1 MNIRQFLS
9 VLFLIGCL
17 SPVFSQQTAVY
28 TDANGVYKRGV
39 DFFEKGLY
47 AAANAEFT
55 KVLRA
60 NVPTQEP
67 KFRDLQMKAE
77 LYIAK
82 TSVRQ
87 KHPDGEK
94 LMLDFIRNH
103 SPEPIASQAI
113 LEAANYY
120 YNDKRFEKALEFLE
134 MVNTFDLSETQR
146 SEVLFKKGY
155 VYFVNKKFKEAKAAL
170 GQTKE
175 IRNEYYDP
183 SNYYYGMTAFFDGD
197 YDSATQSFQKVA
209 TSTLYKPHVPFYL
222 TQIYFAQGDYD
233 KVISYATPLVNE
245 PKLKKRKELHQLIGQ
260 AYFEK
265 QQYTEALPYLEFY
278 AESTSSM
285 REEEFY
291 QLAFAQ
297 YKTGHYKEAADNFE
311 QLGGVDNEM
320 AQNALYNLGDSYIRL
335 DKKEEAREAF
345 GAASRMDYD
354 KVVTEEAL
362 FNFGKL
368 SYELGADRDAVT
380 AFQSMPTS
388 SKYYNES
395 QRLLSEVFLNTRDY
409 ARAIKIIEGMP
420 SLTPQM
426 KETYQKVTY
435 YRGTQ
440 LFADGKQ
447 GAAKRLF
454 EKSLE
459 IPADVKFK
467 ALSHFWL
474 GEIAH
479 GEKQYNESVQQH
491 NQFLTLSKGMRDL
504 PEETAPYLSNYTQG
518 YNYLKQKNYGSAVGY
533 FQDAV
538 AGIKQNAGFI
548 KSDVIKNQILPDA
561 VLRAGDGLFKR
572 NQYNDAIKFYNEAV
586 NRRYKG
592 FVYALYQKAIIEGL
606 RGNTVDK
613 IVALEDIIEKYPNS
627 EYTDEA
633 LLQLGITYQELGKLT
648 EATVPL
654 KKLVKD
660 FKGKSNN
667 LNSALIRLG
676 LITYN
681 QGSPETA
688 LDYYKK
694 VFDNNPTAKESED
707 ALAAIKEIYV
717 DDLGRTDDYFAFLR
731 SINLDVDESQKE
743 DVAFKAA
750 ESQFEN
756 ANYERAIEGFNRYL
770 SQYANGRNNL
780 VAHYHR
786 GESHSVL
793 KQYSLALRDYEY
805 VVGKGQSKHYLKAL
819 EKAAI
824 IAYNHEQDFGKSYNL
839 FVLLEQSAE
848 SDDQRFEAQIGAL
861 RSAYRAGNSD
871 AVYSLASK
879 VVNNNRASQEQVA
892 AANFYLGKVAYDRK
906 DYDNALSAFS
916 QVKRL
921 SDNELTA
928 EARYLEANITFLK
941 RDLEN
946 AVVLLKAA
954 SRASSSYPYW
964 VANGI
969 VLLADVYT
977 EQDDLFRAKTTL
989 EALLANYND
998 DQEIVNRAKR
1008 KLEQVKAK
1016 ESATNR
1022 LTKPNKVKNS
1032 LIELDETGNN

>member
-1 MNIRQFLS
+1 MNIKHFLS
-9 VLFLIGCL
+9 LLLFIGLL
-17 SPVFSQQTAVY
+17 SPTFAQQTTVF
-28 TDANGVYKRGV
+28 TDANAAFKRGIE
-39 DFFEKGLY
+39 FFDKGLY
-47 AAANAEFT
+47 SAANVEFQQ
-55 KVLRA
+55 VLKT
-60 NVPTQEP
+60 NLPTQEP
-67 KFRDLQMKAE
+67 KFRDLQMRAE
-77 LYIAK
+77 LFAAK
-82 TSVRQ
+82 TSVRLG
-87 KHPDGEK
+87 HPDGEK
-94 LMLDFIRNH
+94 IMLDFIRNY

-134 MVNTFDLSETQR
+134 MVNTFDLSENQR

-170 GQTKE
+170 GKTKE
-175 IRNEYYDP
+175 IRNEYFDP
-183 SNYYYGMTAFFDGD
+183 SNYYYGMTAFFEGD
-197 YDSATQSFQKVA
+197 YDEASRSFQKVA
-209 TSTLYKPHVPFYL
+209 QSPKYKSHIPFYL
-222 TQIYFAQGDYD
+222 TQIYFAQGDYN
-233 KVISYATPLVNE
+233 KVVNYATPLINE
-245 PKLKKRKELHQLIGQ
+245 PKLKNRKEMHQLIGQ
-260 AYFEK
+260 AYFEQK
-265 QQYTEALPYLEFY
+265 QYTEALPYLEFY
-278 AESTSSM
+278 AESASKM

-291 QLAFAQ
+291 QLAFTQ
-297 YKTGHYKEAADNFE
+297 YQTSNYKEAAENFE

-335 DKKEEAREAF
+335 NQKEEAREAF

-354 KVVTEEAL
+354 NVITEEAL
-362 FNFGKL
+362 FNYGKL

-380 AFQSMPTS
+380 AFQSVPVS

-395 QRLLSEVFLNTRDY
+395 QRLLSDVFLNTRDY
-409 ARAIKIIEGMP
+409 ARAIKIIENMP
-420 SLTPQM
+420 ALTPQM
-426 KETYQKVTY
+426 KETYQRVTY
-435 YRGTQ
+435 YRGAQ
-440 LFADGKQ
+440 LYADGKKQ
-447 GAAKRLF
+447 AAKLLF
-454 EKSLE
+454 EKSLQT
-459 IPADVKFK
+459 PAALKYK

-479 GEKQYNESVQQH
+479 GDRQFNESIQQH
-491 NQFLTLSKGMRDL
+491 NQFLTLSKNMRDL
-504 PEETAPYLSNYTQG
+504 PEEAASYLANYTQG

-538 AGIKQNAGFI
+538 AGIKQNSGYI
-548 KSDVIKNQILPDA
+548 QSEVIKTQILPDA

-613 IVALEDIIEKYPNS
+613 IVALEDIIQKYPNS

-633 LLQLGITYQELGKLT
+633 LLQLGITYQEMGKLT
-648 EATVPL
+648 EAAPPL
-654 KKLVKD
+654 KQLVND

-667 LNSALIRLG
+667 INAALIRLG

-688 LDYYKK
+688 LNYYKR

-707 ALAAIKEIYV
+707 ALAAIKEIYI

-731 SINLDVDESQKE
+731 SIDYDVDDNQRE

-756 ANYERAIEGFNRYL
+756 ANYERAIQAYNQYL
-770 SQYANGRNNL
+770 NKYSNGRNSL
-780 VAHYHR
+780 AAHYHR

-793 KQYSLALRDYEY
+793 KQYTLALKDYEY
-805 VVGKGQSKHYLKAL
+805 VVNKGQSKHYLKAL

-824 IAYNHEQDFGKSYNL
+824 IAYNHAQDFGKSYNL
-839 FVLLEQSAE
+839 YVQLERAAE
-848 SDDQRFEAQIGAL
+848 SDDQKFEAQIGAL

-879 VVNNNRASQEQVA
+879 VVNNNRATQDQVA

-906 DYDNALSAFS
+906 DYDNALSAFA

-928 EARYLEANITFLK
+928 EARYLEANITYLR
-941 RDLEN
+941 RDLDSSI
-946 AVVLLKAA
+946 ALLKEA

-969 VLLADVYT
+969 VLLADVYA
-977 EQDDLFRAKTTL
+977 EKGDLFRAKTTL
-989 EALLANYND
+989 EALLANYD
-998 DQEIVNRAKR
+998 DDEEIVNRAKR
-1008 KLEQVKAK
+1008 NLERIKAK

-1022 LTKPNKVKNS
+1022 LVKPESDKRS
-1032 LIELDETGNN
+1032 LIELDESGNR

>member
-1 MNIRQFLS
+1 MKIRHYLS
-9 VLFLIGCL
+9 LLFFIGLL
-17 SPVFSQQTAVY
+17 SPAFAQQTTVF
-28 TDANGVYKRGV
+28 TDANAAYKRGME
-39 DFFEKGLY
+39 FFEKGLY
-47 AAANAEFT
+47 AAANVEFT
-55 KVLRA
+55 EVLNA
-60 NVPTQEP
+60 NLPVQEP
-67 KFRDLQMKAE
+67 KFRDLRMKAE
-77 LYIAK
+77 LFAAK
-82 TSVRQ
+82 TSVRMG
-87 KHPDGEK
+87 HPDGEK
-94 LMLDFIRNH
+94 IMLDFIRTH

-120 YNDKRFEKALEFLE
+120 YNDKEYEKALEFLE
-134 MVNTFDLSETQR
+134 MVNTYDLSEKQR

-155 VYFVNKKFKEAKAAL
+155 VYFVNKKFDEAKDAL
-170 GQTKE
+170 GKTKE

-183 SNYYYGMTAFFDGD
+183 SNYYYGMTAFFEGN
-197 YDSATQSFQKVA
+197 YDEAARSFQKVSQA
-209 TSTLYKPHVPFYL
+209 ERYKPHIPFYL
-222 TQIYFAQGDYD
+222 TEIYFAQGDYD
-233 KVISYATPLVNE
+233 KVINYATPLINE
-245 PKLKKRKELHQLIGQ
+245 PKLKKRAEMHQLIGQ

-265 QQYTEALPYLEFY
+265 KQYNEALPFLEFY
-278 AESTSSM
+278 AESSSNL

-297 YKTGHYKEAADNFE
+297 YQTGHYKEAAENFE
-311 QLGGVDNEM
+311 QLGNVDSEM

-335 DKKEEAREAF
+335 DKKEEARDAF

-354 KVVTEEAL
+354 QTITEESL

-380 AFQSMPTS
+380 AFQSIPVS
-388 SKYYNES
+388 SKYYAES
-395 QRLLSEVFLNTRDY
+395 QRLLGEVFLNTRDY

-420 SLTPQM
+420 SMTPQM

-435 YRGTQ
+435 YRGAQ
-440 LFADGKQ
+440 LVADGKQ
-447 GAAKRLF
+447 GAAKNLF
-454 EKSLE
+454 QKSLE
-459 IPADVKFK
+459 IPVDLKYK

-479 GEKQYNESVQQH
+479 GERAFNESIQQH
-491 NQFLTLSKGMRDL
+491 NQFLTLTKGMRDL
-504 PEETAPYLSNYTQG
+504 PEEAAPYLANYTQG

-538 AGIKQNAGFI
+538 AGIKQNSGFI
-548 KSDVIKNQILPDA
+548 KNDVIKNQILPDA

-586 NRRYKG
+586 SRRYKG

-613 IVALEDIIEKYPNS
+613 IVALEDIVEKYPNS

-633 LLQLGITYQELGKLT
+633 LLQLGITYQEMGNLA
-648 EATVPL
+648 EATEPL
-654 KKLVKD
+654 KQLVND
-660 FKGKSNN
+660 FKGKSRNIN
-667 LNSALIRLG
+667 QALIRLG

-688 LDYYKK
+688 LNYYKR

-707 ALAAIKEIYV
+707 ALAAVKEIYI
-717 DDLGRTDDYFAFLR
+717 DDLGRTDEYFAFLR
-731 SINLDVDESQKE
+731 SIDMNVDDAQKE
-743 DVAFKAA
+743 EVAFKAA

-756 ANYERAIEGFNRYL
+756 ANYERAITAFDQYL
-770 SQYANGRNNL
+770 SQYPNGRNSL
-780 VAHYHR
+780 VGRYYR

-805 VVGKGQSKHYLKAL
+805 VVNKGQSKHYLKAL

-824 IAYNHEQDFGKSYNL
+824 IAYNHEQDFGKSYN
-839 FVLLEQSAE
+839 FYVQLERAAE

-871 AVYSLASK
+871 AVYNLASK
-879 VVNNNRASQEQVA
+879 VVNNNRATQDQVA

-906 DYDNALSAFS
+906 DYDNAQSAFS

-928 EARYLEANITFLK
+928 EARYLEANIFYLRKDYTQAEALIK
-941 RDLEN
+941 T
-946 AVVLLKAA
+946 A

-969 VLLADVYT
+969 VLLADVYV
-977 EQDDLFRAKTTL
+977 EQDELFKAKTTL

-998 DQEIVNRAKR
+998 DQEIVNRAKQ
-1008 KLEQVKAK
+1008 KLERVKAK
-1016 ESATNR
+1016 ESSSSR
-1022 LTKPNKVKNS
+1022 LSKDKAKNS
-1032 LIELDETGNN
+1032 LIEMDEGN

>member
-1 MNIRQFLS
+1 MNIKHYLIALFFLGFLS
-9 VLFLIGCL
+9 PI
-17 SPVFSQQTAVY
+17 SAQQTTVF
-28 TDANGVYKRGV
+28 TDANAAYKQGKV
-39 DFFEKGLY
+39 FFDKGLY
-47 AAANAEFT
+47 GAANIAFT
-55 KVLRA
+55 KVLQA
-60 NVPTQEP
+60 NLPAQEP

-77 LYIAK
+77 LYAAK
-82 TSVRQ
+82 TSVRLE
-87 KHPDGEK
+87 HPDGEK

-134 MVNTFDLSETQR
+134 LVNTYDLSENQR

-155 VYFVNKKFKEAKAAL
+155 VYFVNKKFEKAKSAL
-170 GQTKE
+170 GKTKE

-183 SNYYYGMTAFFDGD
+183 SNYYYGMTAFFEGN
-197 YDSATQSFQKVA
+197 YDEATRSFEKVA
-209 TSTLYKPHVPFYL
+209 NAKIYQPHIPFYL
-222 TQIYFAQGDYD
+222 TEIYFAQGDYD
-233 KVISYATPLVNE
+233 KVINYATPLINE
-245 PKLKKRKELHQLIGQ
+245 PKLKKRKEMHQLIGQ
-260 AYFEK
+260 AFFEK
-265 QQYTEALPYLEFY
+265 RQYTEALPYLEFY

-291 QLAFAQ
+291 QLAFTQ
-297 YKTGHYKEAADNFE
+297 YKTGHFKEAADNFE
-311 QLGGVDNEM
+311 QLSGVDNEM
-320 AQNALYNLGDSYIRL
+320 GQNALYNLGDSYIRL
-335 DKKEEAREAF
+335 NRKEEAREAF
-345 GAASRMDYD
+345 GAASRMDFD
-354 KVVTEEAL
+354 EIITEESL

-380 AFQSMPTS
+380 AFQSVPVT

-395 QRLLSEVFLNTRDY
+395 QRLLSEVLVNTGDY

-420 SLTPQM
+420 SMTPQM
-426 KETYQKVTY
+426 RETYQKVTY
-435 YRGTQ
+435 YRGSQ
-440 LFADGKQ
+440 LYADGKQ
-447 GAAKRLF
+447 GAAKGLF

-459 IPADVKFK
+459 VPVDLKYK

-479 GEKQYNESVQQH
+479 GEKEYNGSIQQH
-491 NQFLTLSKGMRDL
+491 NQFLTLAKNMRDL
-504 PEETAPYLSNYTQG
+504 PGEATPYLSNYTQG

-538 AGIKQNAGFI
+538 AGIKQNSGFI
-548 KSDVIKNQILPDA
+548 RNEVIKTKILPDA

-586 NRRYKG
+586 DRRYKG

-613 IVALEDIIEKYPNS
+613 IVALEDIVEKYPKS

-648 EATVPL
+648 EATQPL
-654 KKLVKD
+654 KQLVND
-660 FKGKSNN
+660 FKGKSRNIN
-667 LNSALIRLG
+667 QGLIRLG

-688 LDYYKK
+688 LNYYKR

-731 SINLDVDESQKE
+731 SIDVNVDDAQKE
-743 DVAFKAA
+743 EVAFKAA

-756 ANYERAIEGFNRYL
+756 GSYERAIEAFDRYL
-770 SQYANGRNNL
+770 NQYSNGRNSL
-780 VAHYHR
+780 TARYYR

-793 KQYSLALRDYEY
+793 KQYSLALKDYEY
-805 VVGKGQSKHYLKAL
+805 VVEKGQSRHYLKAL

-824 IAYNHEQDFGKSYNL
+824 IAYNHELDFGKSYNL
-839 FVLLEQSAE
+839 YIELERAAE

-871 AVYSLASK
+871 AVYNLASK
-879 VVNNNRASQEQVA
+879 VINNNRATQDQVA
-892 AANFYLGKVAYDRK
+892 AANFYLGKVSYDRK
-906 DYDNALSAFS
+906 DYDNALTAFT

-928 EARYLEANITFLK
+928 EARYLEGNILFLRK
-941 RDLEN
+941 DLDRAET
-946 AVVLLKAA
+946 VLKEA

-969 VLLADVYT
+969 VLLADVYD
-977 EQDDLFRAKTTL
+977 EKGDLFRAKTTL
-989 EALLANYND
+989 EALLANYD
-998 DQEIVNRAKR
+998 DDEEIVNRANR
-1008 KLEQVKAK
+1008 KLERIKAK
-1016 ESATNR
+1016 ERSSSR
-1022 LTKPNKVKNS
+1022 LTKEDKNS
-1032 LIELDETGNN
+1032 LIELEEGGK

>member
-1 MNIRQFLS
+1 MGLS
-9 VLFLIGCL
+9 
-17 SPVFSQQTAVY
+17 FSSFAQQTAIF
-28 TDANGVYKRGV
+28 TETNAAYKRGLE
-39 DFFEKGLY
+39 FFEKGLY
-47 AAANAEFT
+47 GAAKLEFT
-55 KVLRA
+55 KVLTA
-60 NVPTQEP
+60 ELPTQET
-67 KFRDLQMKAE
+67 KYRDLQMKAE
-77 LYIAK
+77 LFSAK
-82 TSVRQ
+82 CSIRLE
-87 KHPDGEK
+87 HPDGEK
-94 LMLDFIRNH
+94 KMLDFIRNH

-120 YNDKRFEKALEFLE
+120 YNDRRFEKALEFLE
-134 MVNTFDLSETQR
+134 LVNTYDLSESQR

-155 VYFVNKKFKEAKAAL
+155 VYFVNKKFNEAKDAL
-170 GQTKE
+170 SKTKD
-175 IRNEYYDP
+175 IQNEYYEP
-183 SNYYYGMTAFFDGD
+183 SNYYYGMTAFFEGN
-197 YDSATQSFQKVA
+197 YEVATRSFQKVA
-209 TSTLYKPHVPFYL
+209 NAERYKPHVPFYL
-222 TQIYFAQGDYD
+222 TEIYFAQGDYD
-233 KVISYATPLVNE
+233 KVINYATPLIND
-245 PKLKKRKELHQLIGQ
+245 PKLKKRKEMHQLVGQ

-291 QLAFAQ
+291 QLAFTQ
-297 YKTGHYKEAADNFE
+297 YKTGHFKEAADNFE
-311 QLGGVDNEM
+311 QLGGVDSEM

-335 DKKEEAREAF
+335 NKKEEARDAF
-345 GAASRMDYD
+345 GAASRMEYD
-354 KVVTEEAL
+354 PVITEESL

-380 AFQSMPTS
+380 AFQSIPVS

-435 YRGTQ
+435 YRGAQ
-440 LFADGKQ
+440 LYTDGKG
-447 GAAKRLF
+447 GAAKNLF
-454 EKSLE
+454 QKSLE
-459 IPADVKFK
+459 VPANLKYK

-479 GEKQYNESVQQH
+479 GERQFNESIQQH
-491 NQFLTLSKGMRDL
+491 NQFLTLSKNMRDL
-504 PEETAPYLSNYTQG
+504 PEEAAPYLANYTQG

-538 AGIKQNAGFI
+538 TGIKQNTGFI
-548 KSDVIKNQILPDA
+548 KSDVIKGQILPDA

-606 RGNTVDK
+606 RGRTIDK
-613 IVALEDIIEKYPNS
+613 IVALEDIIQKYPNS
-627 EYTDEA
+627 QYTDEA
-633 LLQLGITYQELGKLT
+633 LLQLGITYQEMGKLA
-648 EATVPL
+648 EAVDPL
-654 KKLVKD
+654 KQLVND
-660 FKGKSNN
+660 YKGKSNN
-667 LNSALIRLG
+667 INQALIRLG

-688 LDYYKK
+688 LNYYKR

-707 ALAAIKEIYV
+707 ALAAIKEIYI

-731 SINLDVDESQKE
+731 SIDMNVDDNQKE
-743 DVAFKAA
+743 EVAFKAA

-756 ANYERAIEGFNRYL
+756 ANYERAIEGFNSYL
-770 SQYANGRNNL
+770 SQYPNGRNNL
-780 VAHYHR
+780 VARYYR

-793 KQYSLALRDYEY
+793 KQYSLALRDYEN
-805 VVGKGQSKHYLKAL
+805 VAGKGQSKYYLRAL

-839 FVLLEQSAE
+839 YTQLEQAAE

-871 AVYSLASK
+871 AVYNLASK
-879 VVNNNRASQEQVA
+879 VVNNNRATQDQVA
-892 AANFYLGKVAYDRK
+892 AANFYLGKVAYDQK
-906 DYDNALSAFS
+906 DYDNALSAFQ

-928 EARYLEANITFLK
+928 EARYLEANIYFLK
-941 RDLEN
+941 RDLDRSINLIKE
-946 AVVLLKAA
+946 A

-969 VLLADVYT
+969 VLLADVYD
-977 EQDDLFRAKTTL
+977 ENGDLFRAKTTL
-989 EALLANYND
+989 EALLANYD
-998 DQEIVNRAKR
+998 DDEEIVNRAKR
-1008 KLEQVKAK
+1008 NLERIKAK
-1016 ESATNR
+1016 ERLNNR
-1022 LTKPNKVKNS
+1022 LEKPDGKNS
-1032 LIELDETGNN
+1032 LIELDEGNGR

>member
-1 MNIRQFLS
+1 MNNRHFFS
-9 VLFLIGCL
+9 VLFFLGLL
-17 SPVFSQQTAVY
+17 SPTFAQQTTVY
-28 TDANGVYKRGV
+28 TDANAAYKQGK
-39 DFFEKGLY
+39 DFFDKGLY
-47 AAANAEFT
+47 AAANVEFT
-55 KVLRA
+55 KVLQA
-60 NVPTQEP
+60 DVPAQEP

-77 LYIAK
+77 LYAAK
-82 TSVRQ
+82 TSVRLE
-87 KHPDGEK
+87 HPDGEK

-134 MVNTFDLSETQR
+134 LVNTYDLSENQR

-155 VYFVNKKFKEAKAAL
+155 VYFVNKKFNEAKTAL
-170 GQTKE
+170 GKTKE

-183 SNYYYGMTAFFDGD
+183 SNYYYGMTAFFEGN
-197 YDSATQSFQKVA
+197 YDEATRSFEKV
-209 TSTLYKPHVPFYL
+209 STAKRYQPHIPFYL
-222 TQIYFAQGDYD
+222 TEIYFAQGDYD
-233 KVISYATPLVNE
+233 KLINYATPLINE
-245 PKLKKRKELHQLIGQ
+245 PTLKKRKEMHQLIGQ

-265 QQYTEALPYLEFY
+265 KQYTEALPYLEFY

-291 QLAFAQ
+291 QLAYTQ
-297 YKTGHYKEAADNFE
+297 YQTGHYKEAADNFE
-311 QLGGVDNEM
+311 QLSGVDNEM

-354 KVVTEEAL
+354 DIITEEAL

-380 AFQSMPTS
+380 AFQSVPIT

-420 SLTPQM
+420 SMTPQM

-435 YRGTQ
+435 YRGAQ
-440 LFADGKQ
+440 LYADGKQ
-447 GAAKRLF
+447 GAAKGLF

-459 IPADVKFK
+459 VPAVLKYK

-479 GEKQYNESVQQH
+479 GEKQFNNSIQQH
-491 NQFLTLSKGMRDL
+491 NQFLTLAKGMRDL
-504 PEETAPYLSNYTQG
+504 PDEATPYLSNYTQG

-538 AGIKQNAGFI
+538 AGIKQNSGFI
-548 KSDVIKNQILPDA
+548 KNDVIKTKILPDA

-586 NRRYKG
+586 DRRYKG

-613 IVALEDIIEKYPNS
+613 IVALEDIVEKYPKS

-633 LLQLGITYQELGKLT
+633 LLQLGITYQEIGKLS
-648 EATVPL
+648 EATQPL
-654 KKLVKD
+654 KKLVNEY
-660 FKGKSNN
+660 KGKSRNIN
-667 LNSALIRLG
+667 QGLIRLG

-688 LDYYKK
+688 LNYYKR

-707 ALAAIKEIYV
+707 ALASIKEIYV

-731 SINLDVDESQKE
+731 SIDMNVDDAQKE
-743 DVAFKAA
+743 EVAFKAA

-756 ANYERAIEGFNRYL
+756 ANYERAVEAFDRYL
-770 SQYANGRNNL
+770 SQYSNGRNSL
-780 VAHYHR
+780 TARYYR

-793 KQYSLALRDYEY
+793 KQYSLAFKDYEY
-805 VVGKGQSKHYLKAL
+805 VVNKGQSRHYLKAL

-824 IAYNHEQDFGKSYNL
+824 IAYNHELDFGKSYNL
-839 FVLLEQSAE
+839 YVQLEKAAE

-871 AVYSLASK
+871 AVYNLASK
-879 VVNNNRASQEQVA
+879 VVNNNRATQDQVA

-928 EARYLEANITFLK
+928 EARYLEGNIMFLK
-941 RDLEN
+941 KDLDR
-946 AVVLLKAA
+946 AVTLLKEA

-969 VLLADVYT
+969 VLLADVYD
-977 EQDDLFRAKTTL
+977 EKGDLFRAKTTL
-989 EALLANYND
+989 EALLANYD
-998 DQEIVNRAKR
+998 DDEEIVSRAKR
-1008 KLEQVKAK
+1008 NLERIRAK
-1016 ESATNR
+1016 ESASNR
-1022 LTKPNKVKNS
+1022 LKKDDKNS
-1032 LIELDETGNN
+1032 LIELDESGN